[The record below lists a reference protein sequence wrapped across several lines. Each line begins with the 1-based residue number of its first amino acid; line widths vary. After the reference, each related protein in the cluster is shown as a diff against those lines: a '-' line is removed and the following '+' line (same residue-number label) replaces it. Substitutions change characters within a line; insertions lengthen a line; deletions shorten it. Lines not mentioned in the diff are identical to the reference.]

1 MGSHKRYRFTFF
13 QRLFLSHLIVC
24 LLILGLLSF
33 GFAYYTKQQIYQAE
47 TEELTT
53 TAKVISRMFSREED
67 EPQPALQAY
76 RTLLVERKIS
86 FILFD
91 KTGEMAYRD
100 PKMPSAYRSK
110 PFLDGLKAK
119 IFNMNENESFIVNRN
134 TEEPLVVLGKPIRPK
149 SQKGDMYLFVFSPLH
164 GYQETVQSFNKALIY
179 LFAVVFLL
187 AVIVSL
193 LISRNMSK
201 SIQPLRRAT
210 RQIAAG
216 QYEARLPVTR
226 TDELGDL
233 AFDFNAMAAQLEASS
248 KKLNQYET
256 MRRQFIM
263 DVTHE
268 LRTPLTSIRGI
279 IEGLKSNLVT
289 QPEDK
294 QKYYGIIEKE
304 TFRLIR
310 LINELLDTEKI
321 ENGMITLHKKH
332 IPLKELMEVV
342 SESLEILLEAKHLQ
356 IIIEC
361 DPMLLVYGDY
371 DRLMQI
377 LINLV
382 KNSIQFTDYGSIRL
396 RGQETETETRIQISD
411 TGHGMTPEE
420 QEYIWERFYKADPSR
435 SKSNSETG
443 LGLSIVKRLVEAHQ
457 GTIEVQSTP
466 GMGSEFLI
474 TLPKAQTEATSPAET
489 DSRDS

>member
-1 MGSHKRYRFTFF
+1 MKSKKRYRFTFF
-13 QRLFLSHLIVC
+13 QRHFLSYLIVS
-24 LLILGLLSF
+24 LLILGLMSF
-33 GFAYYTKQQIYQAE
+33 GFAYYTKQQIYHAE
-47 TEELTT
+47 TEELTI
-53 TAKVISRMFSREED
+53 TAKVISRMLSREED
-67 EPQPALQAY
+67 EPVPAIQAY

-91 KTGEMAYRD
+91 KTGEMVFRD
-100 PKMPSAYRSK
+100 PKMPSTYRSK

-119 IFNMNENESFIVNRN
+119 IFNLKDNESFIVNRN

-164 GYQETVQSFNKALIY
+164 GYQETVQSFNKALLYMI
-179 LFAVVFLL
+179 AIVFVL

-216 QYEARLPVTR
+216 HYETRLPVTR

-233 AFDFNAMAAQLEASS
+233 AFDFNSMAAQLEASS

-256 MRRQFIM
+256 LRRQLIL

-279 IEGLKSNLVT
+279 IEGLKNDLVT

-310 LINELLDTEKI
+310 LINELLDMEKI
-321 ENGMITLHKKH
+321 ENGMITLHKKR
-332 IPLKELMEVV
+332 IPLRELMEVV
-342 SESLEILLEAKHLQ
+342 SESLEIVLEAKHLP

-361 DPMLLVYGDY
+361 EPEVFVYGDY

-396 RGQETETETRIQISD
+396 RGLETAAETRIQISD
-411 TGHGMTPEE
+411 TGQGMTPEE
-420 QEYIWERFYKADPSR
+420 LSYIWERFYKADPSR

-466 GMGSEFLI
+466 GIGSEFLI
-474 TLPKAQTEATSPAET
+474 TLPKSDSPPPPAE
-489 DSRDS
+489 DEESAN

>member
-1 MGSHKRYRFTFF
+1 MTNQKRYRFTFF
-13 QRLFLSHLIVC
+13 QRHFLSYLIVS
-24 LLILGLLSF
+24 LLILGLMSI
-33 GFAYYTKQQIYQAE
+33 GFAYYTKQQIYDAE
-47 TEELTT
+47 TEELTMS
-53 TAKVISRMFSREED
+53 AKVISRMLSREEE
-67 EPQPALQAY
+67 EPVPALQAY
-76 RTLLVERKIS
+76 RSLLYERKIS

-91 KTGEMAYRD
+91 KTGEMVYRD
-100 PKMPSAYRSK
+100 PKMPSSYKSK

-119 IFNMNENESFIVNRN
+119 IFNLKDNESFIVNRN
-134 TEEPLVVLGKPIRPK
+134 TEEPLVVLSKPIRPK
-149 SQKGDMYLFVFSPLH
+149 SQKGDMYLFVFAPLH
-164 GYQETVQSFNKALIY
+164 GYQETVQSFNRALMY
-179 LFAVVFLL
+179 MFAIVFLL

-210 RQIAAG
+210 RQIADG
-216 QYEARLPVTR
+216 NYETRLPVTR

-233 AFDFNAMAAQLEASS
+233 AFDFNSMAAQLEASA

-256 MRRQFIM
+256 LRRQLIM

-279 IEGLKSNLVT
+279 IEGLKNNLVT
-289 QPEDK
+289 QPEDT

-310 LINELLDTEKI
+310 LINELLDMEKI
-321 ENGMITLHKKH
+321 ENGMITLHKKQ
-332 IPLKELMEVV
+332 IPLRELMEVV
-342 SESLEILLEAKHLQ
+342 TDSLEIVLEEKSLP

-361 DPMLLVYGDY
+361 DPTLFVYGDY

-396 RGQETETETRIQISD
+396 RGTETETETQIQISD
-411 TGHGMTPEE
+411 TGQGMSSEE
-420 QEYIWERFYKADPSR
+420 LAFIWERFYKADPSR

-466 GMGSEFLI
+466 GIGSEFLI
-474 TLPKAQTEATSPAET
+474 TLPKNKPSSPSSEITESIT
-489 DSRDS
+489 